1 MVYSSEILDSVNI
14 LGPAGDSAN
23 VRDVMVYFNGTGI
36 HTITGP
42 SPTVALSTTVER
54 NEAGEAMSNNHR
66 ITLTGKIFKGT
77 GIGSVT
83 SGINGLNKLFSNN
96 RCGRFTISCKGQELT
111 PVFEA
116 VGVRVASL
124 EYEPSNDNWV
134 YSAGYSIGLEYY
146 TPAITGWYVKS
157 FSDNW
162 NIEPLEDYTF
172 TDGFKDLILCKN
184 EVLNPKRMPG
194 PGVPDAAAGSPNG
207 ANSTTSH
214 SLAFRSIP
222 QFKISRT
229 ISAIGIPSGTGF
241 CSPPP
246 VTKLAANMYP
256 EISVLGFEN
265 AKKWVEERAASAFG
279 AGYVA
284 GTTDPWSPTTPVPK
298 SYFYNHLR
306 SVNFDIMNSKY
317 ELTDTW
323 LAMPTGISYVEDY
336 TIEVSTDE
344 KYLTT
349 VSVKGEIKGLS
360 MSSRNI
366 TGVPYVSG
374 SGNPLAINLSLSTG
388 TLVAEPAFSPGPTI
402 LDVKQ
407 LTASIHTKFLKNKYD
422 NAMSGWLNDIKP
434 YIYRRAS
441 MGINSKERQL
451 NYIPPITNPPLPPN
465 NPVYCKQPP
474 LNVIPVAT
482 SESHNPKKG
491 TISYSYEFTSK
502 FSIISGALF
511 ESISI
516 QDTGPTDV
524 IAEAFVLGRTLGP
537 VLQNLGSK
545 TSSKKSVTIEIGIVP
560 PTSMPGFFM
569 HNNTCPLYISGSV
582 YKTITGIIEGLKPFG
597 DRSQDIFGSAWTRT
611 NAPGQVYVTSDTQSW
626 DPASGRFTKSVSWVY
641 QHCNNNKNYL
651 DH

>member
-14 LGPAGDSAN
+14 LGPTPPPAAGAN
-23 VRDVMVYFNGTGI
+23 NRDVMVYFNGTGI

-66 ITLTGKIFKGT
+66 ITLTGKIFNGT
-77 GIGSVT
+77 GIASIT

-96 RCGRFTISCKGQELT
+96 RCGRFTIACKGSEST

-134 YSAGYSIGLEYY
+134 YTAGYSIGLEYS

-172 TDGFKDLILCKN
+172 TDGFKDNILCKN
-184 EVLNPKRMPG
+184 ENLNPLRKPTAT
-194 PGVPDAAAGSPNG
+194 DSNQGSPDG
-207 ANSTTSH
+207 TNSTTNH

-241 CSPPP
+241 CSANPA
-246 VTKLAANMYP
+246 TKLAPNMYP
-256 EISVLGFEN
+256 EISVLAFEN
-265 AKKWVEERAASAFG
+265 AKKWVEERAASSFG
-279 AGYVA
+279 AGESSA
-284 GTTDPWSPTTPVPK
+284 TDPWSPTAPAVPK

-323 LAMPTGISYVEDY
+323 LAMPTGISYIEDY

-360 MSSRNI
+360 MSRKAI

-374 SGNPLAINLSLSTG
+374 SGNPLKIDLTLSTG
-388 TLVAEPAFSPGPTI
+388 TLATTFSPVPNI
-402 LDVKQ
+402 LDVKP
-407 LTASIHTKFLKNKYD
+407 LTASTNATFFKNKYD
-422 NAMSGWLNDIKP
+422 NAMSGWINDIKP

-441 MGINSKERQL
+441 MGINSTERTVD
-451 NYIPPITNPPLPPN
+451 YVPPITNPPKPPN

-474 LNVIPVAT
+474 LNVIPVST
-482 SESHNPKKG
+482 SESHNPRKG

-537 VLQNLGSK
+537 VLQNLGAK

-569 HNNTCPLYISGSV
+569 HNSTCPLYISGSV

-597 DRSQDIFGSAWTRT
+597 DRSQAIFGSWTRT
-611 NAPGQVYVTSDTQSW
+611 NAQGQVYVTSDTQSW

-641 QHCNNNKNYL
+641 QHCNNNKYYL